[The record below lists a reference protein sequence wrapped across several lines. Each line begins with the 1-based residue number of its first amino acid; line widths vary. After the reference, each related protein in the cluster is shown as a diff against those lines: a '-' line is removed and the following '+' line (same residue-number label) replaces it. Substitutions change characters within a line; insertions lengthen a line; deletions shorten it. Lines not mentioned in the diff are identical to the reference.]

1 MMDVTGRSVIRVEG
15 VVGWMMLNTQL
26 IGSYISSLRKERDF
40 TQVELADKVNV
51 SHQAVS
57 KWERGES
64 IPDIGTL
71 VELSRIFDTSVDR
84 ILEGGENG
92 RNRIGGVVEK
102 LSINEPAAAA
112 DLINQ
117 GDSDLEGFVSIAPIV
132 KGSLMEKVIS
142 EVDGEKL
149 TLEHLIGLAP
159 FLEKETFTDA
169 AGKMHIEN
177 VTWMQIRSLAPFV
190 EEMLLQKL
198 VANSESS
205 PSIKDVISLA
215 PFIRNGLDDLMNTVE
230 LDEVSWEHV
239 KLLAP
244 FLSEDGLLVFIER
257 TAQEGITLQQ
267 FKSIAPFLGKNSH
280 VVAARLDVAG
290 ADGSDVVKIAPFVKR
305 EILGE
310 LLDKLGNQSLRIEHL
325 VKLGPFLEKAKLSEL
340 VIKAM
345 ETEEVDP
352 VHLTRLAPF
361 MQQK

>member
-1 MMDVTGRSVIRVEG
+1 
-15 VVGWMMLNTQL
+15 MLNTQL
-26 IGSYISSLRKERDF
+26 IGSFISSLRKEWDF

-92 RNRIGGVVEK
+92 RARIGGVVEK
-102 LSINEPAAAA
+102 LAINEPAAAA

-117 GDSDLEGFVSIAPIV
+117 GESDLESFVSIAPIV

-142 EVDGEKL
+142 EVDGEKFSL
-149 TLEHLIGLAP
+149 QHLIGLAP
-159 FLEKETFTDA
+159 FLEKETFTQA
-169 AGKMHIEN
+169 AEKMHIEN
-177 VTWMQIRSLAPFV
+177 VTWKQIRSLAPFV
-190 EEMLLQKL
+190 EEMLLQRL

-215 PFIRNGLDDLMNTVE
+215 PFIRTGLDDLVNTVE
-230 LDEVSWEHV
+230 VDEVSFEHV

-244 FLSEDGLLVFIER
+244 FLSEDGLFAFIEK

-267 FKSIAPFLGKNSH
+267 FTLIAPFLGKNNH
-280 VVAARLDVAG
+280 AVAAGLDVNG
-290 ADGSDVVKIAPFVKR
+290 ADGSDVVKIAPFVNR
-305 EILGE
+305 ETLGS
-310 LLDKLGNQSLRIEHL
+310 LLDRLDKQSVRVEHL
-325 VKLGPFLEKAKLSEL
+325 VKLAPFLEKAKLSEL

-352 VHLTRLAPF
+352 VHRARLSPF
-361 MQQK
+361 MQPK